1 MEKEKEKECCD
12 IKIKM
17 TEIENG
23 YRLEVTGEG
32 IKDKCRP
39 FVENCCTDEKSWQ
52 EFMKSC
58 CSPQTDKT

>member
-1 MEKEKEKECCD
+1 MEKEKEKERCNL
-12 IKIKM
+12 KVQV

-32 IKDKCRP
+32 IKDKCKQ
-39 FVENCCTDEKSWQ
+39 FADACCTDEKSWLD
-52 EFMKSC
+52 FMKRC